1 MADEMSGV
9 GAARVPH
16 ARRAMER
23 MDWASML
30 EVLVWM
36 IGIVWLW
43 MGEWNGVV
51 VE

>member
-1 MADEMSGV
+1 MVDGTSGV

-36 IGIVWLW
+36 IGSSWVVN
-43 MGEWNGVV
+43 GEMEWSCN
-51 VE
+51 

>member
-1 MADEMSGV
+1 MVDEMSGV

-16 ARRAMER
+16 ARRAKER

-36 IGIVWLW
+36 IGIFALW
-43 MGEWNGVV
+43 IGVWNGVV